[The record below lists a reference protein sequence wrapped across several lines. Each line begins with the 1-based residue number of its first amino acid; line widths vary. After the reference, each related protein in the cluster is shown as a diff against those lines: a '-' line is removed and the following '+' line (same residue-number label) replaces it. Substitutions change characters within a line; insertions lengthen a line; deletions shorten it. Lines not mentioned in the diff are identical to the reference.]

1 MASMSFSMPKSAV
14 DQLKG
19 FISLC
24 KSRPEIIHN
33 EELAFFRDYLLSMGA
48 TLPPKPEGGAAPD
61 AAKKPDSKPAPE
73 PAKEEPAEME
83 VEESDESD
91 VELDME
97 GVIGKMSRHAMAWH
111 GFMSRVALHTVI
123 VTLNIYVLGDPNPDI
138 NQEMGDPNKKE
149 LTEQEMESFDE
160 KRSEAM
166 QTFSEVIPS
175 AYCIMIM
182 YVFIYT

>member
-1 MASMSFSMPKSAV
+1 MPKSAV

-97 GVIGKMSRHAMAWH
+97 GVIGKLSRHGAWH
-111 GFMSRVALHTVI
+111 GMGFLCLFMHAHRH
-123 VTLNIYVLGDPNPDI
+123 
-138 NQEMGDPNKKE
+138 
-149 LTEQEMESFDE
+149 
-160 KRSEAM
+160 
-166 QTFSEVIPS
+166 
-175 AYCIMIM
+175 
-182 YVFIYT
+182 

>member
-1 MASMSFSMPKSAV
+1 MPKSAV

-97 GVIGKMSRHAMAWH
+97 GVIGKMHCTLS
-111 GFMSRVALHTVI
+111 F
-123 VTLNIYVLGDPNPDI
+123 TLNIYVLGDPNPDI

-175 AYCIMIM
+175 AYCIMYIFH
-182 YVFIYT
+182 YI